1 MTGPDQRATPV
12 FADPPAVSAPGA
24 GGCSW
29 DRFLD
34 QALAQLPRLVSNA
47 ALPVE
52 VVNLDG
58 LRLPVTLNLQGDS
71 GTSWVASLA
80 NAYGPYARA
89 EMALVG
95 LPRAA
100 RPLCA
105 AASLVA
111 QGLLGAGGLSGG
123 AFLNNWLL
131 STNLHP
137 HHMGPAQVLQASS
150 ELAQAYPRLPVVLRS
165 LTPSL
170 HAPLMAELVR
180 AGWLL
185 LPSRQV
191 WLHMDLA
198 GGAWRSR
205 SDARRDLRLD
215 EDAGQGTI
223 WVDGSAFTDDD
234 FAQAAALYQDLY
246 RRKYP
251 RFNPDY
257 GEAFL
262 RQGCATGWLRLAGL
276 RRKAET
282 RLCGVLGV
290 VERDGM
296 MATPVLG
303 YELGAPASEGLYRRL
318 FLRALLWAEAGGHLK
333 HCSAGAGAFK
343 HNRGATRH
351 IEYAAVDA
359 RHLPLWR
366 RGALRALHAPLQ
378 QVAVPFLSSRVL

>member
-1 MTGPDQRATPV
+1 MTPTL
-12 FADPPAVSAPGA
+12 PPAGPVSCP
-24 GGCSW
+24 W

-34 QALAQLPRLVSNA
+34 RALGLPRLVPNA
-47 ALPVE
+47 ALALE

-58 LRLPVTLNLQGDS
+58 LRLPVTLNREGDPR
-71 GTSWVASLA
+71 TSWVASLS

-95 LPRAA
+95 IPLAA

-105 AASLVA
+105 AASLAV

-123 AFLNNWLL
+123 AFLDNWLL

-137 HHMGPAQVLQASS
+137 RRLGAAQALAASA
-150 ELAQAYPRLPVVLRS
+150 ELARAFPQLPVVLRS
-165 LTPSL
+165 LTPAL

-180 AGWLL
+180 EGWLL

-191 WLHMDLA
+191 WLHTDLA
-198 GGAWRSR
+198 DGAWRQR
-205 SDARRDLRLD
+205 SDVRRDLQLEQALGPRT
-215 EDAGQGTI
+215 A
-223 WVDGSAFTDDD
+223 WVDGSAFSDGNL
-234 FAQAAALYQDLY
+234 AQAAALYQDLY

-251 RFNPDY
+251 QFNPDY

-262 RQGCATGWLRLAGL
+262 RLGQDTGWLRLAGL
-276 RRKAET
+276 RRAGEDS
-282 RLCGVLGV
+282 LCGVLGV

-303 YELGAPASEGLYRRL
+303 YDLAAPAGEGLYRRL
-318 FLRALLWAEAGGHLK
+318 FLRAMLWAEEAGLQK

-343 HNRGATRH
+343 LHRGATRH
-351 IEYAAVDA
+351 VEYAAVDA
-359 RHLPLWR
+359 RHLPAWR
-366 RGALRALHAPLQ
+366 RGALRVLHASLQ
-378 QVAVPFLSSRVL
+378 KVAVPYLAARVL